1 MIDLPLSKA
10 ALNFP
15 GPTVKDYEPGID
27 LAKMRRY
34 KLARVRDQLRKHGCD
49 AGILFD
55 PVNIRYATG
64 SRNMQVYSQH
74 APDRYLFV
82 PAEGPVV
89 LFDSYALK
97 SNAYPSDIV
106 DELRPACAWHYEVA
120 AHRGAEIARKWAD
133 EMEALIREHCGAG
146 RKLAVDRLNVDG
158 YRELDRLR
166 FDLIDA
172 NGPLELARAI
182 KSDEEITCMAA
193 SVAVCEIGIARMR
206 EALRPGMTE
215 NSLWSE
221 LFKTI
226 IELGGESL
234 ETRLL
239 SSGGRTNPWYQEC
252 GEKIIRSGDLV
263 AFDTDMIGPY
273 GYCADISRT
282 FLCGPSKA
290 TDEQRRLYSLAHE
303 QLQHNLRI
311 LRPGATLRELSQECW
326 KTPDEFIEGRY
337 VCISHGVGLADEY
350 PDVVHPLDWESS
362 GYDGLIEAGMTL
374 CVESYIGA
382 KGGREGVKL
391 EEQVVIRSDGPHRLS
406 TFPFE
411 PELLRG
417 S

>member
-1 MIDLPLSKA
+1 MVDIPIDRA

-15 GPTVKDYEPGID
+15 GSTVKDHEPVID

-34 KLARVRDQLRKHGCD
+34 RLTRARDQLRKHGCD
-49 AGILFD
+49 AGVFFD

-64 SRNMQVYSQH
+64 SRNMQIYSQH
-74 APDRYLFV
+74 APDRYLFIPV
-82 PAEGPVV
+82 EGPVV
-89 LFDSYALK
+89 LFDSYALR
-97 SNAYPSDIV
+97 SGTYPTDIV
-106 DELRPACAWHYEVA
+106 DELRPASAWHYEVA
-120 AHRGAEIARKWAD
+120 AHRGPAMAHKWAD
-133 EMEALIREHCGAG
+133 EIDALVREHCGAG
-146 RKLAVDRLNVDG
+146 RKLAVDRVHVDG

-166 FDLIDA
+166 FNLIDA

-182 KSDEEITCMAA
+182 KSEEEILCMAV

-206 EALRPGMTE
+206 EVLRPGISE
-215 NSLWSE
+215 NRLWSE
-221 LFKTI
+221 LFGTI
-226 IELGGESL
+226 IGLGGESL

-282 FLCGPSKA
+282 FLCGPSRA
-290 TDEQRRLYSLAHE
+290 TDEQKRLYSLAHE
-303 QLQHNLRI
+303 QLQHNLQL
-311 LRPGATLRELSQECW
+311 LRPGCTLEEVSQKCW
-326 KTPDEFIEGRY
+326 KAPDEFIEGRY

-362 GYDGLIEAGMTL
+362 GYEGAIEQGMTL

-391 EEQVVIRSDGPHRLS
+391 EEQVVVRADGPRRLS

-411 PELLRG
+411 AELLRG
-417 S
+417 T